1 MSQIRKVAIIVGSL
15 RKAAFSRMTAHALMS
30 VAPAS
35 LELEIVEIGDLVMFN
50 QDLEVEPQP
59 QSWVDFR
66 NSVSQFDA
74 FLFVTPEYN
83 RSVPAAIKNAVD
95 IGSRPPGKS
104 VWSGK
109 PGAIVSTS
117 PGAMGGVS
125 AHLNL
130 RQSLVALN
138 ILVMPQPEMYIG
150 GVSKLFNEEGELIN
164 DGTREF
170 FTKFMASFDIWIEK
184 LSG

>member
-1 MSQIRKVAIIVGSL
+1 MSQTHKVAVIVGSL
-15 RKAAFSRMTAHALMS
+15 RKGAYSRMTAHALIS
-30 VAPAS
+30 VAPPS

-50 QDLEVEPQP
+50 QDLEVDPQP

-66 NSVSQFDA
+66 DKLRGFDA

-83 RSVPAAIKNAVD
+83 RSVPAVIKNAVD
-95 IGSRPPGKS
+95 VGSRPPGKS
-104 VWSGK
+104 IWTGK

-130 RQSLVALN
+130 RQTLVAVN
-138 ILVMPQPEMYIG
+138 VISMPQPEMYIG
-150 GVSKLFNEEGELIN
+150 GVSKLFDEDGNLIV
-164 DGTREF
+164 DATKEF
-170 FTKFMASFDIWIEK
+170 FTKFMASFAAWVEK
-184 LSG
+184 HSS